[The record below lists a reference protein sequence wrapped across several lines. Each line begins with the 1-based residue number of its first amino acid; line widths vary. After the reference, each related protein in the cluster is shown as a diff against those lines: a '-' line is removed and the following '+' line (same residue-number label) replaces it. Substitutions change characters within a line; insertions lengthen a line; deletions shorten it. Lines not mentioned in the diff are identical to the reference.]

1 MKKLLFLL
9 LFPISFFGQTCTYPF
24 ANTVKDIV
32 ETNDGNFVFCSG
44 DFKTTKV
51 DSNFD
56 TIWHQDYFDTTG
68 RSLTKIQSTLD
79 GGFIGAVNN
88 SGNYLYKMNSL
99 GDTLWT
105 NEFQIFFGPFG
116 GGINVFEIIQTAD
129 SGFAFIGIFG
139 FHGTVSSILV
149 KTDPLG
155 NVLWTKNIA
164 IPNSSSFGRKIRTIL
179 ETSNGDLILSG
190 YVETFSTTNNNY
202 SLLYKYSNLGDSI
215 WAKNYENFEF
225 NSIQIDNNDNI
236 IIGAEFSDS
245 LNNPE
250 TRIMKANSFGDTI
263 WTKKIF
269 TKKLNCIELTV
280 NGYVFGG
287 YIETVLNNKSP
298 YLLKTNFNG
307 DSLWTRIY
315 EEDSLD
321 RTIKKVF
328 NLDDNGYLLLGDS
341 IFNSSFYN
349 KNINYRSQVDSL
361 GYCQGQNPSNL
372 STKLSTEIVY
382 YPNPTKENI
391 TISIDN
397 FSENILTEVY
407 DLLGNKLQT
416 TNETTISL
424 RDYARGIYLLKVAYG
439 DRVEEVKV
447 VKQ

>member
-9 LFPISFFGQTCTYPF
+9 LFPLSFFSQTCTYPF
-24 ANTVKDIV
+24 SNTIKDIV
-32 ETNDGNFVFCSG
+32 KTNDGNFVFSSG

-51 DSNFD
+51 DFNFD
-56 TIWHQDYFDTTG
+56 TIWHQDDFDSTG
-68 RSLTKIQSTLD
+68 RSITKIQSTFD
-79 GGFIGAVNN
+79 GGFIGVVNN
-88 SGNYLYKMNSL
+88 SGSYLYKMNSL

-139 FHGTVSSILV
+139 FHGTVSTILV
-149 KTDPLG
+149 KTDSLG

-164 IPNSSSFGRKIRTIL
+164 IPNSNSFERKIRTIL

-190 YVETFSTTNNNY
+190 YVNTFSTTNNNY
-202 SLLYKYSNLGDSI
+202 SLLYKFSNLGDSI

-225 NSIQIDNNDNI
+225 NSLQIDNSDNI

-245 LNNPE
+245 LNNSE
-250 TRIMKANSFGDTI
+250 TRIIKANSFGDTI

-269 TKKLNCIELTV
+269 ANKLNCIELTAS
-280 NGYVFGG
+280 GYVFGG
-287 YIETVLNNKSP
+287 YIETGLNNKSP

-321 RTIKKVF
+321 RTIKKIF
-328 NLDDNGYLLLGDS
+328 NLVNNEYLLLGDS

-349 KNINYRSQVDSL
+349 KNINYRTQVDSL
-361 GYCQGQNPSNL
+361 GYCQGLNPSKIA
-372 STKLSTEIVY
+372 TKFSPQLVF
-382 YPNPTKENI
+382 YPNPTKGNI
-391 TISIDN
+391 NIMINN
-397 FSENILTEVY
+397 FNGNIQTEVF
-407 DLLGNKLQT
+407 DLIGNRLQV
-416 TNETTISL
+416 TNETSISL
-424 RDYARGIYLLKVAYG
+424 RDYAKGIYILKVAYG
-439 DRVEEVKV
+439 DTIEEVKV
-447 VKQ
+447 IKD

>member
-1 MKKLLFLL
+1 MKKVLFLL
-9 LFPISFFGQTCTYPF
+9 MFPLSFFGQTCTYPF
-24 ANTVKDIV
+24 ANTIKDIV
-32 ETNDGNFVFCSG
+32 ETNDGNFVFYSG

-51 DSNFD
+51 DFNFD

-68 RSLTKIQSTLD
+68 RSLTKIQSTFD
-79 GGFIGAVNN
+79 GGFIGAVYN

-155 NVLWTKNIA
+155 NVLWTKNIS

-190 YVETFSTTNNNY
+190 YVETFSTTNNNF
-202 SLLYKYSNLGDSI
+202 SLLYKFSNLGDSI

-225 NSIQIDNNDNI
+225 NSLQIDNSDNI

-245 LNNPE
+245 LNNKE
-250 TRIMKANSFGDTI
+250 TRIIKANSFGDTI

-269 TKKLNCIELTV
+269 TNKLNCIELTAS
-280 NGYVFGG
+280 GYVFGG

-321 RTIKKVF
+321 GTIKKIF
-328 NLDDNGYLLLGDS
+328 NLGNYGYLLLSDS
-341 IFNSSFYN
+341 VFNSYFYN
-349 KNINYRSQVDSL
+349 KNINYRTQVDSL
-361 GYCQGQNPSNL
+361 GYCQGLNPS
-372 STKLSTEIVY
+372 EIVIKSRSQLVF
-382 YPNPTKENI
+382 YPNPTTENI
-391 TISIDN
+391 
-397 FSENILTEVY
+397 NIIIYEFNGNVQTEVF
-407 DLLGNKLQT
+407 DLIGNRLQS
-416 TNETTISL
+416 TNETSISL
-424 RDYARGIYLLKVAYG
+424 QDYARGIYLLKVAYG
-439 DRVEEVKV
+439 GKVEEVKV
-447 VKQ
+447 IKD

>member
-9 LFPISFFGQTCTYPF
+9 LFPLSFFSQTCTYPF
-24 ANTVKDIV
+24 SNTIKDIV
-32 ETNDGNFVFCSG
+32 ETNDGNFVFSSG

-51 DSNFD
+51 DFNFD
-56 TIWHQDYFDTTG
+56 TIWHQDDFDSTG
-68 RSLTKIQSTLD
+68 RSITKIQSTFD
-79 GGFIGAVNN
+79 GGFIGVVNN
-88 SGNYLYKMNSL
+88 SGSYLYKMNSL

-139 FHGTVSSILV
+139 FHGTVSTILV
-149 KTDPLG
+149 KTDSLG

-164 IPNSSSFGRKIRTIL
+164 IPNSNSFERKIRTIL

-190 YVETFSTTNNNY
+190 YVNTFSTTNNNY
-202 SLLYKYSNLGDSI
+202 SLLYKFSNLGDSI

-225 NSIQIDNNDNI
+225 NSLQIDNSDNI

-245 LNNPE
+245 LNNSE
-250 TRIMKANSFGDTI
+250 TRIIKANSFGDTI

-269 TKKLNCIELTV
+269 ANKLNCIELTAS
-280 NGYVFGG
+280 GYVFGG
-287 YIETVLNNKSP
+287 YIETGLNNKSP

-321 RTIKKVF
+321 RTIKKIF
-328 NLDDNGYLLLGDS
+328 NLVNNEYLLLGDS

-349 KNINYRSQVDSL
+349 KNINYRTQVDSL
-361 GYCQGQNPSNL
+361 GYCQGLNPSKIA
-372 STKLSTEIVY
+372 TKFSPQLVF
-382 YPNPTKENI
+382 YPNPTKGNI
-391 TISIDN
+391 NIMINN
-397 FSENILTEVY
+397 FNGNIQTEVF
-407 DLLGNKLQT
+407 DLIGNRLQV
-416 TNETTISL
+416 TNETSISL
-424 RDYARGIYLLKVAYG
+424 RDYAKGIYILKVAYG
-439 DRVEEVKV
+439 DTIEEVKV
-447 VKQ
+447 IKD

>member
-9 LFPISFFGQTCTYPF
+9 LFPLSFFSQTCTYPF
-24 ANTVKDIV
+24 SNTIKDIV
-32 ETNDGNFVFCSG
+32 KTNDGNFVFSSG

-51 DSNFD
+51 DFNFD
-56 TIWHQDYFDTTG
+56 TIWHQDDFDSTG
-68 RSLTKIQSTLD
+68 RSLTKIQSTFD
-79 GGFIGAVNN
+79 GGFIGVVNN
-88 SGNYLYKMNSL
+88 SGSYLYKMNSL

-139 FHGTVSSILV
+139 FHGTVSTILV
-149 KTDPLG
+149 KTDSLG

-164 IPNSSSFGRKIRTIL
+164 IPNSNSFERKIRTIL

-190 YVETFSTTNNNY
+190 YVNTFSTTNNNY
-202 SLLYKYSNLGDSI
+202 SLLYKFSNLGDSI

-225 NSIQIDNNDNI
+225 NSLQIDNSDNI

-245 LNNPE
+245 LNNSE
-250 TRIMKANSFGDTI
+250 TRIIKANSFGDTI

-269 TKKLNCIELTV
+269 ANKLNCIELTAS
-280 NGYVFGG
+280 GYVFGG
-287 YIETVLNNKSP
+287 YIETGLNNKSP

-321 RTIKKVF
+321 RTIKKIF
-328 NLDDNGYLLLGDS
+328 NLVNNEYLLLGDS

-349 KNINYRSQVDSL
+349 KNINYRTQVDSL
-361 GYCQGQNPSNL
+361 GYCQGLNPSKIA
-372 STKLSTEIVY
+372 TKFSPQLVF
-382 YPNPTKENI
+382 YPNPTKGNI
-391 TISIDN
+391 NIMINN
-397 FSENILTEVY
+397 FNGNIQTEVF
-407 DLLGNKLQT
+407 DLIGNRLQV
-416 TNETTISL
+416 TNETSISL
-424 RDYARGIYLLKVAYG
+424 RDYAKGIYILKVAYG
-439 DRVEEVKV
+439 DTIEEVKV
-447 VKQ
+447 IKD

>member
-9 LFPISFFGQTCTYPF
+9 LFPLSFFSQTCTYPF
-24 ANTVKDIV
+24 SNTIKDIV
-32 ETNDGNFVFCSG
+32 ETNDGNFVFSSG

-51 DSNFD
+51 DFNFD
-56 TIWHQDYFDTTG
+56 TIWHQDDFDSTG
-68 RSLTKIQSTLD
+68 RSLTKIQSTFD
-79 GGFIGAVNN
+79 GGFIGVVNN
-88 SGNYLYKMNSL
+88 SGSYLYKMNSL

-139 FHGTVSSILV
+139 FHGTVSTILV
-149 KTDPLG
+149 KTDSIG

-164 IPNSSSFGRKIRTIL
+164 IPNSNSFERKIRTIL

-190 YVETFSTTNNNY
+190 YVNTFSTTNNNY
-202 SLLYKYSNLGDSI
+202 SLLYKFSNLGDSI

-225 NSIQIDNNDNI
+225 NSLQIDNSDNI

-245 LNNPE
+245 LNNSE
-250 TRIMKANSFGDTI
+250 TRIIKANSFGDTI

-269 TKKLNCIELTV
+269 ANKLNCIELTAS
-280 NGYVFGG
+280 GYVFGG

-321 RTIKKVF
+321 RTIKKIF
-328 NLDDNGYLLLGDS
+328 NLVNNGYLLLGDS

-349 KNINYRSQVDSL
+349 KNINYRTQVDSL
-361 GYCQGQNPSNL
+361 GYCQGLNPSKIA
-372 STKLSTEIVY
+372 TKFSPQLVF
-382 YPNPTKENI
+382 YPNPTKGNI
-391 TISIDN
+391 NIMINN
-397 FSENILTEVY
+397 FNGNIQTEVF
-407 DLLGNKLQT
+407 DLIGNRVQV
-416 TNETTISL
+416 TNETSISL
-424 RDYARGIYLLKVAYG
+424 RDYAKGIYILKVAYG
-439 DRVEEVKV
+439 DTIEEVKV
-447 VKQ
+447 IKD